1 MAAVRSPIRMPLRAW
16 TAIVVLLLS
25 AAAAQASPR
34 IVFAPSRALE
44 AGQVVTVGWEGLPA
58 NVDELE
64 FLLVLDDGEVVRLT
78 PQFMPSKGSFGWTVP
93 NLPSRAAV
101 LELRAGIEGVETVL
115 AASDPFVIHGVTRKA
130 HVEFRDGEWWSLE
143 TGEPSAAPPA
153 VHSVRP
159 SGTARMFVR
168 PRQWMPRAGT
178 EPGAARELDTFEV
191 TAPLADT
198 RCGAPLVVPQRK

>member
-1 MAAVRSPIRMPLRAW
+1 MPLKSW

-25 AAAAQASPR
+25 AAAAQAAQTR
-34 IVFAPSRALE
+34 IVFAPRRALE
-44 AGQVVTVGWEGLPA
+44 AGEVVTVGWEGLPA

-64 FLLVLDDGEVVRLT
+64 FLLVIDDGEVVRLT

-93 NLPSRAAV
+93 NLPSRGAV
-101 LELRAGIEGVETVL
+101 LELRAGIEGVEIVL
-115 AASDPFVIHGVTRKA
+115 AASDPFVIHGVARKA

-153 VHSVRP
+153 VHSVRR
-159 SGTARMFVR
+159 SGTSRMFVR

-178 EPGAARELDTFEV
+178 DVGDARQADAPEV
-191 TAPLADT
+191 TSSRADT